1 MNPYVE
7 IVVRTLITFAVLL
20 VLTKLLGVKQI
31 AQMTLFDYVVGITI
45 GSIAGAMCMDDE
57 IPLAYGL
64 IALGIFILMSIL
76 IDIINRK
83 SICGRRLFTGRPNVL
98 IANGQIMYKGLK
110 RSQFSVNDLL
120 RELRVQGY
128 FNIAEIEH
136 AVLET
141 SGMLS
146 ILPRTSKRPVTVEDM
161 QLSPP
166 AAGLVANVIIDGKLL
181 HGNITAMDK
190 TADWLLS
197 ELKKQGFDKLDK
209 ILLATLDDNGALSVY
224 AKNENDE
231 ARSILQ

>member
-45 GSIAGAMCMDDE
+45 GSIAGAMCMDNE